1 MIKVTR
7 QNCGSVRS
15 IGMTG
20 HAGYAEEG
28 KDIVCAAASILLFTL
43 IEHLERTG
51 IPYSSYAE
59 KGSAGVAV
67 TDPDRKANEVFDV
80 IETGYILL
88 AEKYPEHVELA

>member
-1 MIKVTR
+1 MIRITR
-7 QNCGSVRS
+7 QDCSSVRS

-43 IEHLERTG
+43 IEHLEQLG
-51 IPYSSYAE
+51 VSYSSHAE

-67 TDPDRKANEVFDV
+67 TDPDRRTGEVFDV
-80 IETGYILL
+80 IETGYKLL
-88 AEKYPEHVELA
+88 AQRYPEHVELL